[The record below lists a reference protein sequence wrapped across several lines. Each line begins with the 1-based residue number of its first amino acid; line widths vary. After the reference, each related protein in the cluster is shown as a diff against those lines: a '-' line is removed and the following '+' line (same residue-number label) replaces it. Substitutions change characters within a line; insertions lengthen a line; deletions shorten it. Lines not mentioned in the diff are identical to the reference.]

1 MIARMGR
8 RGAICAL
15 IIVCACGG
23 GSSGPMA
30 PLLPDMEAD
39 GRCRRA
45 ATGSSPL
52 VTEWPAS
59 EKANL
64 EAMVQNGAVVVAY
77 SGCTMRLLPECQV
90 PGGYAW
96 QRTTPASDVMEIAD
110 ENELYAK
117 LPLGAAALS
126 GELKR
131 SGQLS
136 IATHVTGHL
145 RLREG
150 SVNDVGVGGPCAQAT
165 HIVSAVSVG
174 AFALARGGAAQAR
187 AAASVT
193 GFGEAGG
200 SQSQTASLVRSAG
213 DPKSCNESTAEAPH
227 QNCNSPLQV
236 FLTAIPGRTPEEGP
250 VGTSRADFVSTSA
263 ESRWDVF
270 IDDEVACTTPC
281 TKYINPSRPVELR
294 TREEKG
300 FLFKSTDK
308 VQLDDVSK
316 AARGP
321 VRVRA
326 YESSTG
332 KFMAGMYVGGTGVL
346 LLMMGGAFALTCGED
361 DEFGAGPSCTTAGV
375 LAGIGVVAVAGGLWL
390 WLKSR
395 PRVEVDSIDSY

>member
-1 MIARMGR
+1 MRGR
-8 RGAICAL
+8 TLAVCAL
-15 IIVCACGG
+15 VALSACGG
-23 GSSGPMA
+23 SSHGPMA
-30 PLLPDMEAD
+30 PLLPDMEGD

-45 ATGSSPL
+45 ATGMSPL

-64 EAMVQNGAVVVAY
+64 EAAVQNGAVVVAY
-77 SGCTMRLLPECQV
+77 SGCTMRLLPDCQV
-90 PGGYAW
+90 PGGYSW

-110 ENELYAK
+110 ENDLYAK
-117 LPLGAAALS
+117 LPLGAASLS

-131 SGQLS
+131 SGQLA

-150 SVNDVGVGGPCAQAT
+150 GVEDVAAAGPCAQAT

-174 AFALARGGAAQAR
+174 AFALSRGGAAQAR
-187 AAASVT
+187 AQASVT

-213 DPKSCNESTAEAPH
+213 DPKSCTESTAEAPH
-227 QNCNSPLQV
+227 PNCNSPLQV

-250 VGTSRADFVSTSA
+250 VGTSRADFVSASA

-270 IDDEVACTTPC
+270 IDDQVACTTPC
-281 TKYINPSRPVELR
+281 TKWINPSRPVELR

-308 VQLDDVSK
+308 VQLDDVAE

-326 YESSTG
+326 HESSTG
-332 KFMAGMYVGGTGVL
+332 KFLAAMYVGGTGVL
-346 LLMMGGAFALTCGED
+346 LGMMGGIFFIDCGEE
-361 DEFGAGPSCTTAGV
+361 DEFGAGPSCKTAGIMT
-375 LAGIGVVAVAGGLWL
+375 GIGVAAALAGVWL
-390 WLKSR
+390 WIQSR
-395 PRVEVDSIDSY
+395 PSVDVDTMGY